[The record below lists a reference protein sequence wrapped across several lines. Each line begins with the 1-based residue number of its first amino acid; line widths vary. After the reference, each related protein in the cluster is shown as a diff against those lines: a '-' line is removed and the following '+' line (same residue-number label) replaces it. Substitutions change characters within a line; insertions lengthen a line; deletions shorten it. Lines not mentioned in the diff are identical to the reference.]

1 MVIKNVH
8 IKNWRSIKEIELE
21 YQKVMIFIGQNNHG
35 KSNLLSALLFFFGE
49 IKYDDLDFN
58 QNADELFVEVT
69 FSNLDD
75 FDKNQFKKYLTTENG
90 IKVRKTANKSGQFSY
105 NGYVQA
111 PTEGWLKE
119 ENISNYLKRE
129 IASQL
134 PLYNLIPSD
143 GRITK
148 EIFLNAINQY
158 IEQHHTS
165 ITFSYELENTN
176 FLGLKNVAKGIFGSV
191 FYIPS
196 VKSASDELNLKG
208 STLFNQLYSS
218 VIQKMSE
225 TNQDY
230 KEAKNKI
237 VTMVNSLNKTDEHG
251 NINTSRPPELNLFE
265 RRLEQ
270 ELSSWNTKIDVEITP
285 PNFDDVFKVGTSVWV
300 NDGIKTDISRKG
312 HGLQRALIFALIKTW
327 ANIIREERE
336 NATTISEEEHPNRQ
350 TSNSAYFIFEE
361 PELYL
366 HPQAQREL
374 FSSLVLLSA
383 SENQILLCTHSSSF
397 IDLNMYKSICIVKK
411 ENDKIGTTILQ
422 CKTDLFSNAND
433 KKNFDLVH
441 WLNPERSELFFSKK
455 VVLVEG
461 LTEKTAI
468 PFLAK
473 KLNVFRYDYTLIECG
488 SKDAFAPYIELLNK
502 FRLPFVVV
510 YDKDHQADKNPDGIA
525 SADKSSKRIEDA
537 IDPNFGSS
545 IILENDI
552 EEEIG
557 IIDKSNK
564 KSKPFY
570 ALKKVDSN
578 DFVIQKGFKEKII
591 NIYS

>member
-1 MVIKNVH
+1 MVIKKVH
-8 IKNWRSIKEIELE
+8 IKNWRSIKEIELDYE
-21 YQKVMIFIGQNNHG
+21 KVMIFIGQNNHG

-49 IKYDDLDFN
+49 IKYDELDFN
-58 QNADELFVEVT
+58 QNSDELFVEVT

-75 FDKNQFKKYLTTENG
+75 FDKNQFKKYLTSENE
-90 IKVRKTANKSGQFSY
+90 IKVRKTANKSGQFTY
-105 NGYVQA
+105 NGYIQN
-111 PTEGWLKE
+111 PDEEWLKE
-119 ENISNYLKRE
+119 ENVSNYLKRE
-129 IASQL
+129 SASQL
-134 PLYNLIPSD
+134 PLYNLIPAE

-148 EIFLNAINQY
+148 DMFINAINQY
-158 IEQHHTS
+158 IEQNHTN
-165 ITFSYELENTN
+165 INFSYELENNN

-230 KEAKNKI
+230 KDAKDKI
-237 VTMVNSLNKTDEHG
+237 VTMVNSLNKIDENG
-251 NINTSRPPELNLFE
+251 NTNTARPSELNIFE
-265 RRLEQ
+265 ERLER

-300 NDGIKTDISRKG
+300 NDGIRTDISRKG

-336 NATTISEEEHPNRQ
+336 NAEATPEEERPNRQ
-350 TSNSAYFIFEE
+350 TSDSTYFIFEE

-397 IDLNMYKSICIVKK
+397 IDMNMYKSICIVKK
-411 ENDKIGTTILQ
+411 ENDKVGTTIFQ
-422 CKTDLFSNAND
+422 CKTELFSDADD
-433 KKNFDLVH
+433 KKNFNLVH
-441 WLNPERSELFFSKK
+441 WFNPDRSELFFSKK

-461 LTEKTAI
+461 PTDKTVI

-473 KLNVFRYDYTLIECG
+473 QLNIFRYDYTLIECG
-488 SKDAFAPYIELLNK
+488 SKDAFVPYIELLNK
-502 FRLPFVVV
+502 FRLPYIAV
-510 YDKDHQADKNPDGIA
+510 YDKDHQTDKKPDGIA

-537 IDPNFGSS
+537 IDPDYGST
-545 IILENDI
+545 IIFENDI

-557 IIDKSNK
+557 ITDKSNK
-564 KSKPFY
+564 SKPFF
-570 ALKKVDSN
+570 ALKKVDAD
-578 DFVIQKGFKEKII
+578 DFVIQKEFKEKITK
-591 NIYS
+591 IYS

>member
-1 MVIKNVH
+1 MVIKKVH
-8 IKNWRSIKEIELE
+8 IKNWRSIKDIELDYE
-21 YQKVMIFIGQNNHG
+21 KVMIFIGQNNHG

-49 IKYDDLDFN
+49 IKYDELDFN
-58 QNADELFVEVT
+58 QNSDELFVEVT

-75 FDKNQFKKYLTTENG
+75 FDKNQFKKYLSSENE
-90 IKVRKTANKSGQFSY
+90 IRVRKTANKSGQFSY
-105 NGYVQA
+105 NGYIQN
-111 PTEGWLKE
+111 PNKEWLKE
-119 ENISNYLKRE
+119 ENVSNYLKRE
-129 IASQL
+129 TASQL
-134 PLYNLIPSD
+134 PLYNLIPAD

-148 EIFLNAINQY
+148 EIFINAINQY
-158 IEQHHTS
+158 IEQNHTT
-165 ITFSYELENTN
+165 ITFSYELETTN

-230 KEAKNKI
+230 KDAKNKI
-237 VTMVNSLNKTDEHG
+237 VAMVNSLNKIDENG
-251 NINTSRPPELNLFE
+251 NTNTARPPELNIFE
-265 RRLEQ
+265 QRLER
-270 ELSSWNTKIDVEITP
+270 ELASWNTTIDVEITP

-336 NATTISEEEHPNRQ
+336 NPVVTPEEERPNRQ
-350 TSNSAYFIFEE
+350 SSNSAYFIFEE

-383 SENQILLCTHSSSF
+383 SDNQILLCTHSSSF
-397 IDLNMYKSICIVKK
+397 IDMNMYKSICIVKK
-411 ENDKIGTTILQ
+411 ENDTIGSTVFQ
-422 CKTDLFSNAND
+422 CKTDLFSEEDD
-433 KKNFDLVH
+433 KKNFNLVH
-441 WLNPERSELFFSKK
+441 WFNPDRSELFFSKK

-461 LTEKTAI
+461 PTDKTVI

-473 KLNVFRYDYTLIECG
+473 QLNIFRYDYTLIECA
-488 SKDAFAPYIELLNK
+488 SKDAFVPYIELLNK
-502 FRLPFVVV
+502 FRLPYVAV
-510 YDKDHQADKNPDGIA
+510 YDKDHQADKNQDGIA

-537 IDPNFGSS
+537 IDTNYGSS
-545 IILENDI
+545 VILENDI

-557 IIDKSNK
+557 IVEKSN

-570 ALKKVDSN
+570 ALKKVDAN
-578 DFVIQKGFKEKII
+578 DFIISESFKQKIVR
-591 NIYS
+591 IYS

>member
-1 MVIKNVH
+1 MIIKNVH
-8 IKNWRSIKEIELE
+8 IKNWRSIREIELGYE
-21 YQKVMIFIGQNNHG
+21 KVMIFIGQNNHG

-49 IKYDDLDFN
+49 LKYDELDFN
-58 QNADELFVEVT
+58 QNSDELFVEVT

-75 FDKNQFKKYLTTENG
+75 FDKNQFKKYLTAENE
-90 IKVRKTANKSGQFSY
+90 IKVRKSANKSGQFSY
-105 NGYVQA
+105 NGYIQN
-111 PTEGWLKE
+111 PNEEWLKE
-119 ENISNYLKRE
+119 ENVSNYLKRE
-129 IASQL
+129 TASQL
-134 PLYNLIPSD
+134 PLYNLIPLK

-158 IEQHHTS
+158 IEQNHTT

-196 VKSASDELNLKG
+196 VKSASEELNLKG

-230 KEAKNKI
+230 KDAKNKI
-237 VTMVNSLNKTDEHG
+237 VTMINSLNKIDENG
-251 NINTSRPPELNLFE
+251 NANTARPPELNLFE
-265 RRLEQ
+265 QRLEQ

-327 ANIIREERE
+327 SNIIREERE
-336 NATTISEEEHPNRQ
+336 NDSTTQDEERPNRQ

-397 IDLNMYKSICIVKK
+397 IDMNMYKSICIVKK
-411 ENDKIGTTILQ
+411 ENDTVGTTIFQ
-422 CKTDLFSNAND
+422 CKTDLFSDSDN
-433 KKNFDLVH
+433 KKNFNLVH
-441 WLNPERSELFFSKK
+441 WFNPDRSELFFSKK

-461 LTEKTAI
+461 PTDKTII

-473 KLNVFRYDYTLIECG
+473 QLNIFRYDYTLIECG
-488 SKDAFAPYIELLNK
+488 SKDAFVPYIELLNK
-502 FRLPFVVV
+502 FRLSYIAV
-510 YDKDHQADKNPDGIA
+510 YDKDHQIDKNPDGIV
-525 SADKSSKRIEDA
+525 SADKSSKRIEDS
-537 IDPNFGSS
+537 IDPNYGST
-545 IILENDI
+545 IIFENDI

-557 IIDKSNK
+557 ITDKSNK
-564 KSKPFY
+564 SKPFF

-578 DFVIQKGFKEKII
+578 DFIIQEDFKQKII
-591 NIYS
+591 YIYS

>member
-8 IKNWRSIKEIELE
+8 IKNWRSIREIELDYE
-21 YQKVMIFIGQNNHG
+21 KVMIFIGQNNHG

-49 IKYDDLDFN
+49 IKYDELDFN
-58 QNADELFVEVT
+58 QKSDELFVEVT

-75 FDKNQFKKYLTTENG
+75 FDKNQFKKYLTSENE
-90 IKVRKTANKSGQFSY
+90 IRVRKTANKSGQFSY
-105 NGYVQA
+105 NGYIQN
-111 PTEGWLKE
+111 PNEDWLKE
-119 ENISNYLKRE
+119 ENVSNYLKRE
-129 IASQL
+129 TASQL
-134 PLYNLIPSD
+134 PLYNLIPAD

-148 EIFLNAINQY
+148 EIFINAINQY
-158 IEQHHTS
+158 IEQNHTA
-165 ITFSYELENTN
+165 ITFSYELETTN

-196 VKSASDELNLKG
+196 VKSASEELNLKG

-237 VTMVNSLNKTDEHG
+237 VTMVNSLNKIDENG
-251 NINTSRPPELNLFE
+251 NANTARPPELNLFE
-265 RRLEQ
+265 QRLER
-270 ELSSWNTKIDVEITP
+270 ELLSWNTKIDVEITP

-336 NATTISEEEHPNRQ
+336 NATTTPEEERPIRQ

-383 SENQILLCTHSSSF
+383 SDNQILLCTHSSSF
-397 IDLNMYKSICIVKK
+397 IDMNMYKSICIVKK
-411 ENDKIGTTILQ
+411 ENDVAGTTIFQ
-422 CKTDLFSNAND
+422 CKTDLFSDADD
-433 KKNFDLVH
+433 KKNFNLVH
-441 WLNPERSELFFSKK
+441 WFNPDRSELFFSKK

-461 LTEKTAI
+461 PTDKTVI

-473 KLNVFRYDYTLIECG
+473 QLNIFRYDYTLIECG
-488 SKDAFAPYIELLNK
+488 SKDAFVPYIELLNK
-502 FRLPFVVV
+502 FRLPYIVI
-510 YDKDHQADKNPDGIA
+510 YDKDHQADKNPEGIA

-537 IDPNFGSS
+537 IDINYGST

-557 IIDKSNK
+557 ITDKSNK
-564 KSKPFY
+564 SKPFF
-570 ALKKVDSN
+570 ALKKVDA
-578 DFVIQKGFKEKII
+578 DDYVIKEGFKEKII
-591 NIYS
+591 KIYT

>member
-1 MVIKNVH
+1 MVIKNVR
-8 IKNWRSIKEIELE
+8 IKNWRSIRDIELDYE
-21 YQKVMIFIGQNNHG
+21 KVMIFIGQNNHG

-49 IKYDDLDFN
+49 IKYDELDFN
-58 QNADELFVEVT
+58 QNSDELFVEVT
-69 FSNLDD
+69 FSNLDNY
-75 FDKNQFKKYLTTENG
+75 DKNQFKKYLTSENE

-105 NGYVQA
+105 NGYIQN
-111 PTEGWLKE
+111 PNEEWLKE
-119 ENISNYLKRE
+119 ENVSNYLKRE
-129 IASQL
+129 TASQL
-134 PLYNLIPSD
+134 PLYNLIPTV

-148 EIFLNAINQY
+148 EIFTNAINQY
-158 IEQHHTS
+158 IEQNPTV
-165 ITFSYELENTN
+165 ITFSYELETTN

-196 VKSASDELNLKG
+196 VKSASEELNLKG

-230 KEAKNKI
+230 KDAKNKI
-237 VTMVNSLNKTDEHG
+237 ITMVKSLNKIDENG
-251 NINTSRPPELNLFE
+251 NANITRPPELNLFE
-265 RRLEQ
+265 QRLER
-270 ELSSWNTKIDVEITP
+270 ELSSWNTKIEVEITP
-285 PNFDDVFKVGTSVWV
+285 PNFDDVFKVGTSVWI

-312 HGLQRALIFALIKTW
+312 NGLQRALIFALIKTW
-327 ANIIREERE
+327 ANIIREERD
-336 NATTISEEEHPNRQ
+336 NVNTIPAEERPIRQ

-383 SENQILLCTHSSSF
+383 SDNQILLCTHSSSF
-397 IDLNMYKSICIVKK
+397 IDMNMYKSICIVKK
-411 ENDKIGTTILQ
+411 ENDTIGTTILQ
-422 CKTDLFSNAND
+422 CKTNLFSDDDD
-433 KKNFDLVH
+433 KKNFNLVH
-441 WLNPERSELFFSKK
+441 WFNPDRSELFFSKK

-461 LTEKTAI
+461 PTEKTVI

-473 KLNVFRYDYTLIECG
+473 QLNIFRYDYTLIECA
-488 SKDAFAPYIELLNK
+488 SKDAFVPYIELLNK
-502 FRLPFVVV
+502 FRLPYIAI
-510 YDKDHQADKNPDGIA
+510 YDKDHQADKNPEGIQ

-537 IDPNFGSS
+537 IDMNYGST

-557 IIDKSNK
+557 ITDKSNK
-564 KSKPFY
+564 SKPFF
-570 ALKKVDSN
+570 ALKKVDAD
-578 DFVIQKGFKEKII
+578 DFVIKQGFKDKII
-591 NIYS
+591 KIYS

>member
-8 IKNWRSIKEIELE
+8 IKNWRSIREIELDYE
-21 YQKVMIFIGQNNHG
+21 KVMIFIGQNNHG

-49 IKYDDLDFN
+49 IKYDELDFN
-58 QNADELFVEVT
+58 QNSGELFVEVT

-75 FDKNQFKKYLTTENG
+75 FDKNQFKKYLTSENK

-105 NGYVQA
+105 NGYIQN
-111 PTEGWLKE
+111 PNEDWLKE
-119 ENISNYLKRE
+119 ENVSNYLKRE
-129 IASQL
+129 TASQL
-134 PLYNLIPSD
+134 PLYNLIPAD

-158 IEQHHTS
+158 IEQHHTTIS
-165 ITFSYELENTN
+165 FSYELENTN

-230 KEAKNKI
+230 KDAKKKI
-237 VTMVNSLNKTDEHG
+237 VTMVNSLNKIDENG
-251 NINTSRPPELNLFE
+251 NTNTARPPELNLFE
-265 RRLEQ
+265 QRLEH

-336 NATTISEEEHPNRQ
+336 NATATPEEEQPNRQ

-397 IDLNMYKSICIVKK
+397 IDMNMYKSICIVKK
-411 ENDKIGTTILQ
+411 ENDTVGTTIFQ
-422 CKTDLFSNAND
+422 CKTELFSDADD
-433 KKNFDLVH
+433 KKNFNLVH
-441 WLNPERSELFFSKK
+441 WFNPDRSELFFSKK

-461 LTEKTAI
+461 PTDKTVI

-473 KLNVFRYDYTLIECG
+473 QLNIFRYDYTMIECG
-488 SKDAFAPYIELLNK
+488 SKDAFVPYIELFNK
-502 FRLPFVVV
+502 FRLPYIAV
-510 YDKDHQADKNPDGIA
+510 YDKDHQDDKKPDGIA
-525 SADKSSKRIEDA
+525 SADKSSKRIEEA
-537 IDPNFGSS
+537 IDPNYGST

-557 IIDKSNK
+557 ITDKSH
-564 KSKPFY
+564 KSKPFF

-578 DFVIQKGFKEKII
+578 DFAIKKGFKEKII
-591 NIYS
+591 KIYY

>member
-8 IKNWRSIKEIELE
+8 IKNWRSIKEIELDYE
-21 YQKVMIFIGQNNHG
+21 KVMIFIGQNNHG

-49 IKYDDLDFN
+49 IKYDELDFN
-58 QNADELFVEVT
+58 QNSDELFVEVT
-69 FSNLDD
+69 FTNLDD
-75 FDKNQFKKYLTTENG
+75 FDKNQFKKYLSSKNE
-90 IKVRKTANKSGQFSY
+90 IRVRKTANKSGQFSY
-105 NGYVQA
+105 NGYIQNPDA
-111 PTEGWLKE
+111 EWLKE
-119 ENISNYLKRE
+119 ENVSNYLKRE
-129 IASQL
+129 TASQL
-134 PLYNLIPSD
+134 PLYNLIPAD

-148 EIFLNAINQY
+148 EIFINAINQY
-158 IEQHHTS
+158 IAQNHT
-165 ITFSYELENTN
+165 ILTFSYELETTN

-191 FYIPS
+191 FYMPS
-196 VKSASDELNLKG
+196 VKSASEELNLKG

-230 KEAKNKI
+230 KEAKDKI
-237 VTMVNSLNKTDEHG
+237 VKMVNSLNKIDENG
-251 NINTSRPPELNLFE
+251 NANTVRPPELNIFE
-265 RRLEQ
+265 QRLEK
-270 ELSSWNTKIDVEITP
+270 ELASWNTKIDVEITP

-336 NATTISEEEHPNRQ
+336 TPLETTDEERPTRQ
-350 TSNSAYFIFEE
+350 SSNSAYFIFEE

-374 FSSLVLLSA
+374 FSSLVLLSD
-383 SENQILLCTHSSSF
+383 SDNQILLCTHSSSF
-397 IDLNMYKSICIVKK
+397 IDMNMYKSICIVKK
-411 ENDKIGTTILQ
+411 ENDTVGTTVFQ
-422 CKTDLFSNAND
+422 CKTDLFSVEDD
-433 KKNFDLVH
+433 KKNFNLVH
-441 WLNPERSELFFSKK
+441 WFNPDRSELFFSKK

-461 LTEKTAI
+461 PTDKTVI

-473 KLNVFRYDYTLIECG
+473 QLNVFRYDYTLIECA
-488 SKDAFAPYIELLNK
+488 SKDAFVPYIELLNK
-502 FRLPFVVV
+502 FRLPYVVV
-510 YDKDHQADKNPDGIA
+510 YDKDHQADKNQDGIT

-537 IDPNFGSS
+537 IDSNYGSS
-545 IILENDI
+545 VILENDI

-557 IIDKSNK
+557 IVDKSN

-570 ALKKVDSN
+570 ALKKVDAN
-578 DFVIQKGFKEKII
+578 DFVVSISFRQKII
-591 NIYS
+591 KIYS

>member
-8 IKNWRSIKEIELE
+8 IKNWRSIREIELDYE
-21 YQKVMIFIGQNNHG
+21 KVMIFIGQNNHG

-49 IKYDDLDFN
+49 IKYDELDFN
-58 QNADELFVEVT
+58 QKSDELFVEVT

-75 FDKNQFKKYLTTENG
+75 FDKNQFKKYLTSENE
-90 IKVRKTANKSGQFSY
+90 IRVRKTANKSGQFSY
-105 NGYVQA
+105 NGYIQN
-111 PTEGWLKE
+111 PNEDWLKE
-119 ENISNYLKRE
+119 ENVSNYLKRE
-129 IASQL
+129 TASQL
-134 PLYNLIPSD
+134 PLYNLIPAD

-148 EIFLNAINQY
+148 EIFVNAINQY
-158 IEQHHTS
+158 VEQNHTA
-165 ITFSYELENTN
+165 ITFSYELETTN

-196 VKSASDELNLKG
+196 VKSASEELNLKS

-237 VTMVNSLNKTDEHG
+237 VTMVNSLNKIDENG
-251 NINTSRPPELNLFE
+251 NANTARPPELNLFE
-265 RRLEQ
+265 QRLER
-270 ELSSWNTKIDVEITP
+270 ELLSWNTKIDVEITP

-336 NATTISEEEHPNRQ
+336 NATTTPEEERPIRQ

-383 SENQILLCTHSSSF
+383 SDNQILLCTHSSSF
-397 IDLNMYKSICIVKK
+397 IDMNMYKSICIVKK
-411 ENDKIGTTILQ
+411 ENDVAGTTIFQ
-422 CKTDLFSNAND
+422 CKTDLFSDADD
-433 KKNFDLVH
+433 KKNFNLVH
-441 WLNPERSELFFSKK
+441 WFNPDRSELFFSKK

-461 LTEKTAI
+461 PTDKTVI

-473 KLNVFRYDYTLIECG
+473 QLNIFRYDYTLIECG
-488 SKDAFAPYIELLNK
+488 SKDAFVPYIELLNK
-502 FRLPFVVV
+502 FRLPYIVI
-510 YDKDHQADKNPDGIA
+510 YDKDHQADKNPDAIA

-537 IDPNFGSS
+537 IDINYGST

-557 IIDKSNK
+557 ITDKSNK
-564 KSKPFY
+564 SKPFF
-570 ALKKVDSN
+570 ALKKVDA
-578 DFVIQKGFKEKII
+578 DDYVIKEGFKEKII
-591 NIYS
+591 KIYM

>member
-8 IKNWRSIKEIELE
+8 IKNWRSIREIELDYE
-21 YQKVMIFIGQNNHG
+21 KVMIFIGQNNHG
-35 KSNLLSALLFFFGE
+35 KSNLLSALLYFFGE
-49 IKYDDLDFN
+49 IKHDELDFN
-58 QNADELFVEVT
+58 QNSDELFVEVT

-75 FDKNQFKKYLTTENG
+75 FDKNQFKKYLTSENE
-90 IKVRKTANKSGQFSY
+90 IRVRKTANKSGQFSY
-105 NGYVQA
+105 NGYIQN
-111 PTEGWLKE
+111 PNEEWLKE
-119 ENISNYLKRE
+119 ENVSNYLKRE
-129 IASQL
+129 TASQL
-134 PLYNLIPSD
+134 PLYNLIPAD

-148 EIFLNAINQY
+148 EIFINAINQY
-158 IEQHHTS
+158 IEQNHTA
-165 ITFSYELENTN
+165 ITFSYELETTN

-196 VKSASDELNLKG
+196 VKSASEELNLKG

-218 VIQKMSE
+218 VIQKLSE

-230 KEAKNKI
+230 KDAKNKI
-237 VTMVNSLNKTDEHG
+237 VTMVNSLNKIDENG
-251 NINTSRPPELNLFE
+251 NANTARPPELNLFE
-265 RRLEQ
+265 QRLER

-336 NATTISEEEHPNRQ
+336 NATTTPEEDRPIRQ

-383 SENQILLCTHSSSF
+383 SDNQILLCTHSSSF
-397 IDLNMYKSICIVKK
+397 IDMNMYKSICIVKK
-411 ENDKIGTTILQ
+411 ENDTAGTTIFQ
-422 CKTDLFSNAND
+422 CKTDLFSDVDD
-433 KKNFDLVH
+433 KKNFNLVH
-441 WLNPERSELFFSKK
+441 WFNPDRSELFFSKK

-461 LTEKTAI
+461 PSDKTVI

-473 KLNVFRYDYTLIECG
+473 QLNIFRYDYTLIECG
-488 SKDAFAPYIELLNK
+488 SKDAFVPYIELLNK
-502 FRLPFVVV
+502 FRLPYIAI
-510 YDKDHQADKNPDGIA
+510 YDKDHQADKKPDGIA

-537 IDPNFGSS
+537 IDKNYGST

-557 IIDKSNK
+557 ITDKSNK
-564 KSKPFY
+564 SKPFF
-570 ALKKVDSN
+570 ALKKVDAD
-578 DFVIQKGFKEKII
+578 DFVIKQGFKEKII
-591 NIYS
+591 KIYS